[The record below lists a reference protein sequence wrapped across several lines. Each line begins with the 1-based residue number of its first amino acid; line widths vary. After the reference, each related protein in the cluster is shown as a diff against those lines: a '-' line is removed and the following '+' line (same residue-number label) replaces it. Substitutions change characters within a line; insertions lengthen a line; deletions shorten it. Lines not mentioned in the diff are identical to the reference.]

1 MRITE
6 LSLPHGW
13 DDITAEWMTAAL
25 AHHHPDAVVDDVTVA
40 LRDDG
45 TNRRARLG
53 LTYSAGSGPATVF
66 AKAVDPEHAEL
77 VALTSGLY
85 HEPRLFS
92 SGIELPLDHPTVYAA
107 LIDEDR
113 SDFLMIM
120 EDVVARGADPRDSTR
135 PMSIDQVANGV
146 RGLARM
152 HSCFWGERLDTY
164 PTLAWLE
171 PFVAF
176 EGMQYA
182 PLHIAHERLGDTVP
196 AEIPA
201 MSGTELF
208 VDIWA
213 RYIGTLTGDPESPPT
228 LLHGDPHIGN
238 TYVLPDDDVGFL
250 DWQMA
255 RRGNWSLD
263 LGYFLQG
270 ALTIEDRRRG
280 RAGPVGGVPRRARAC
295 PPTRYPARRRSGCGT
310 AHPSH
315 TGWPSGWPRLS
326 GGDAWQSAA
335 ISVSHSLSG
344 TPRRSSTWTPAR
356 PSTRSTYNPF
366 EGKRPDSGY
375 PSACIEPFR
384 RGWV

>member
-1 MRITE
+1 VTIAD
-6 LSLPHGW
+6 LALPHEW
-13 DDITAEWMTAAL
+13 DDITPQWMSAAL
-25 AHHHPDAVVDDVTVA
+25 AQHHPGAVVSDVTVA

-45 TNRRARLG
+45 TNRRARLA

-85 HEPRLFS
+85 HEPRLFTS
-92 SGIELPLDHPTVYAA
+92 DVELPLDHPTVYTA

-113 SDFLMIM
+113 SDFVMIM
-120 EDVVARGADPRDSTR
+120 EDVVSRGADPRDSTR
-135 PMSIDQVANGV
+135 PLTIAQAGDGV

-152 HSCFWGERLDTY
+152 HSQFWGDRVTANPALH
-164 PTLAWLE
+164 WLE

-182 PLHIAHERLGDTVP
+182 PLDIAHERLADTVP
-196 AEIPA
+196 SEITA

-213 RYIGTLTGDPESPPT
+213 RYIGTLTRSPQT

-238 TYVLPDDDVGFL
+238 TYVLPDDGVGFL

-263 LGYFLQG
+263 LGYFVQG

-280 RAGPVGGVPRRARAC
+280 ERDLLDQYRDALALPDDEMPSADELWLRYRASV
-295 PPTRYPARRRSGCGT
+295 
-310 AHPSH
+310 AHGLAIWMATS
-315 TGWPSGWPRLS
+315 S
-326 GGDAWQSAA
+326 GGDAWQRAEISVALAQRYSAA
-335 ISVSHSLSG
+335 FVDLE
-344 TPRRSSTWTPAR
+344 
-356 PSTRSTYNPF
+356 TRAAL
-366 EGKRPDSGY
+366 D
-375 PSACIEPFR
+375 AIA
-384 RGWV
+384 

>member
-1 MRITE
+1 MMPVAE
-6 LSLPHGW
+6 LSIPQGW
-13 DDITAEWMTAAL
+13 DAISAEWMTAAL
-25 AHHHPDAVVDDVTVA
+25 AGHFPGVQVDDVAVV

-45 TNRRARLG
+45 TNRRARLA
-53 LTYSAGSGPATVF
+53 LTYSAGGGPSTVF
-66 AKAVDPEHAEL
+66 AKAVDPEHADL

-85 HEPRLFS
+85 HEPRLFT
-92 SGIELPLDHPTVYAA
+92 SGVVLPLDHPAVYTAI
-107 LIDEDR
+107 IDEER
-113 SDFLMIM
+113 RDFLLIM

-135 PMSIDQVANGV
+135 PMTIDQVANGV

-152 HSCFWGERLDTY
+152 HSEYWGDRLTNHRA
-164 PTLAWLE
+164 LGWVE

-176 EGMQYA
+176 AGLEYA

-201 MSGTELF
+201 LSGTELF

-213 RYIGTLTGDPESPPT
+213 RYIGTLTTSPQT

-280 RAGPVGGVPRRARAC
+280 ERELLDEYRASLTLPADEMPTADEIWLRYRA
-295 PPTRYPARRRSGCGT
+295 SV
-310 AHPSH
+310 AHGLAIWMA
-315 TGWPSGWPRLS
+315 TLS
-326 GGDAWQSAA
+326 GGDAWQRADICLAFAQRYSAA
-335 ISVSHSLSG
+335 FVDLE
-344 TPRRSSTWTPAR
+344 
-356 PSTRSTYNPF
+356 TRAAL
-366 EGKRPDSGY
+366 D
-375 PSACIEPFR
+375 AIDA
-384 RGWV
+384 

>member
-1 MRITE
+1 MTVAE
-6 LSLPHGW
+6 LSIPRGW
-13 DDITAEWMTAAL
+13 EAINAEWMTAAL
-25 AHHHPDAVVDDVTVA
+25 AGHFPGATVSDVAVV

-45 TNRRARLG
+45 TNRRARLA
-53 LTYSAGSGPATVF
+53 LTYSAGDGPATVF
-66 AKAVDPEHAEL
+66 AKAVDPEHADL

-92 SGIELPLDHPTVYAA
+92 SGVVLPLDHPAVYTAI
-107 LIDEDR
+107 IDEER
-113 SDFLMIM
+113 RDFLMTM

-135 PMSIDQVANGV
+135 PMTIDQVANGV

-152 HSCFWGERLDTY
+152 HSEYWGDRLTNHRA
-164 PTLAWLE
+164 LGWVE

-176 EGMQYA
+176 AGLEYA

-201 MSGTELF
+201 LSGTELF

-213 RYIGTLTGDPESPPT
+213 RYIGTLTTSPQT

-280 RAGPVGGVPRRARAC
+280 ERELLEEYRASLTLPADEMPTADEIWVRYRA
-295 PPTRYPARRRSGCGT
+295 SV
-310 AHPSH
+310 AHGLAIWMA
-315 TGWPSGWPRLS
+315 TLS
-326 GGDAWQSAA
+326 GGDAWQRADICLAFAQRYSAA
-335 ISVSHSLSG
+335 FIDLE
-344 TPRRSSTWTPAR
+344 
-356 PSTRSTYNPF
+356 TRAAL
-366 EGKRPDSGY
+366 D
-375 PSACIEPFR
+375 AIDA
-384 RGWV
+384 